1 MREVLHNMEEK
12 TYECK
17 ECRKKIKTSE
27 ETPECCGK
35 PMKQLPLDVC
45 IQSAN
50 AEQARPMEADEPCD
64 DGRAG

>member
-1 MREVLHNMEEK
+1 MEEK
-12 TYECK
+12 TYEC
-17 ECRKKIKTSE
+17 EDCGKKINTTE
-27 ETPECCGK
+27 ETPECCEK

-64 DGRAG
+64 AGRAG